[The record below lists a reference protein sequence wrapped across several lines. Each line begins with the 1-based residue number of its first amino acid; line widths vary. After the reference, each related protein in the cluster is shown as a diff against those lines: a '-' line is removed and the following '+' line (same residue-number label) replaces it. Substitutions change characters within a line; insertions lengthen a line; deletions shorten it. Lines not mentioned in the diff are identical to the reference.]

1 MVTHPSLQNA
11 RLGLQ
16 YLLSRV
22 VEDRL
27 NASAAALTFVS
38 LFALVPLLTVTLSIA
53 SALPAAGDLEGKL
66 DEFLLQFLLP
76 DSSTQVVEYL
86 STFIGQAR
94 SLTVFG
100 VAIPLV
106 TAILMLRNVEKALND
121 IWRNRANR
129 KPLQSFLLYWA
140 VLSLGPAAI
149 GLGLGVR
156 AYLFAATNDW
166 GGLQLFGIGSAL
178 ISLLPFLISAVGLT
192 CLYAVVPNCQ
202 VPLRHALIGG
212 VFAAI
217 TFTIARV
224 LFTAVMAKSSYTLV
238 YGAFAAVPLFL
249 MWIYVTWIIVL
260 LGAVLAHSLSA
271 YQTEEQAQTP
281 TLMKALD
288 ILYLF
293 WAAQKEGGIAE
304 LEIIGANDVLR
315 GGIDADSWRSI
326 RDTLIKAQFL
336 KRLDRGHYLLSR
348 DLHHVSLSELAE
360 LMRSEP
366 PLNKAS
372 RHCPGKVACELLTP
386 TASRKRRY
394 SICRSLR
401 YSPANRARLH
411 EAIAVLYHRASLP
424 VGLRIRPATGQRTV
438 ANH

>member
-1 MVTHPSLQNA
+1 MVTHPTLQNVSL
-11 RLGLQ
+11 RLR
-16 YLLSRV
+16 YLLNRF

-53 SALPAAGDLEGKL
+53 SALPAAGNIEGKL
-66 DEFLLQFLLP
+66 NEFLLQFLLP
-76 DSSTQVVEYL
+76 ESSTQVVQYL
-86 STFIGQAR
+86 STFISQAR
-94 SLTVFG
+94 SLTAFG
-100 VAIPLV
+100 VIILLV
-106 TAILMLRNVEKALND
+106 SAILMLRNVEKALND

-129 KPLQSFLLYWA
+129 KPLASFLLYWA

-149 GLGLGVR
+149 GFGLGIR

-166 GGLQLFGIGSAL
+166 GGLHLFGLGSLL
-178 ISLLPFLISAVGLT
+178 ISLLPFVISAIGLT

-217 TFTIARV
+217 TFTIARM
-224 LFTAVMAKSSYTLV
+224 LFTAIMAKSSYTLV

-249 MWIYVTWIIVL
+249 LWIYVTWIIVL
-260 LGAVLAHSLSA
+260 IGAVLAHSLSA

-288 ILYLF
+288 ILFLF
-293 WAAQKEGGIAE
+293 WRAQKEGRGIAE
-304 LEIIGANDVLR
+304 LEILRANDVLP

-326 RDTLIKAQFL
+326 RDTFSSAQLL

-348 DLHHVSLSELAE
+348 DLHHFTLAELAE
-360 LMRSEP
+360 LLRAEP
-366 PLNKAS
+366 S
-372 RHCPGKVACELLTP
+372 YLLAEQAMP
-386 TASRKRRY
+386 W
-394 SICRSLR
+394 
-401 YSPANRARLH
+401 
-411 EAIAVLYHRASLP
+411 
-424 VGLRIRPATGQRTV
+424 QRTAAALLQNNV
-438 ANH
+438 DQESSRLATPLAELFATEQTPPV

>member
-1 MVTHPSLQNA
+1 MVTHPTLQNA
-11 RLGLQ
+11 SLRLR
-16 YLLSRV
+16 YLLNRF

-53 SALPAAGDLEGKL
+53 SALPAAGNIEDKL
-66 DEFLLQFLLP
+66 NEFLLQFLLP
-76 DSSTQVVEYL
+76 ESSTQVVQYL
-86 STFIGQAR
+86 STFISQAR
-94 SLTVFG
+94 ALTAFG
-100 VAIPLV
+100 VIILLV
-106 TAILMLRNVEKALND
+106 SAILMLRNVEKALND

-129 KPLQSFLLYWA
+129 KPLASFLLYWA

-149 GLGLGVR
+149 GFGLGIR

-166 GGLQLFGIGSAL
+166 GGLHLFGLGSLL
-178 ISLLPFLISAVGLT
+178 ISLLPFVISAIGLT

-217 TFTIARV
+217 TFTIARM
-224 LFTAVMAKSSYTLV
+224 LFTAIMAKSSYTLV

-249 MWIYVTWIIVL
+249 LWIYVTWIIVL
-260 LGAVLAHSLSA
+260 IGAVLAHSLSA

-288 ILYLF
+288 ILFLF
-293 WAAQKEGGIAE
+293 WRAQKEGRGIAE
-304 LEIIGANDVLR
+304 LEILRANDVLP

-326 RDTLIKAQFL
+326 RDTFSSAQLL

-348 DLHHVSLSELAE
+348 DLHHFTLAELAE
-360 LMRSEP
+360 LLRAEP
-366 PLNKAS
+366 S
-372 RHCPGKVACELLTP
+372 YLLAEQAMP
-386 TASRKRRY
+386 W
-394 SICRSLR
+394 
-401 YSPANRARLH
+401 
-411 EAIAVLYHRASLP
+411 
-424 VGLRIRPATGQRTV
+424 QRTAAAMLQNNV
-438 ANH
+438 DQESSRLATPLAELFATEQTPSA

>member
-1 MVTHPSLQNA
+1 MVTHPTLQNA
-11 RLGLQ
+11 SLRLRYFLH
-16 YLLSRV
+16 RF

-53 SALPAAGDLEGKL
+53 SALPAAGNIEGKL
-66 DEFLLQFLLP
+66 NEFLLQFLLP
-76 DSSTQVVEYL
+76 ESSTQVVQYL
-86 STFIGQAR
+86 STFISQAR
-94 SLTVFG
+94 SLTAFG
-100 VAIPLV
+100 VIILLLS
-106 TAILMLRNVEKALND
+106 AILMLRDGEKALND

-129 KPLQSFLLYWA
+129 KPLASFLLYWA

-149 GLGLGVR
+149 GFGLGVR

-166 GGLQLFGIGSAL
+166 GGLHLFGLDSLL
-178 ISLLPFLISAVGLT
+178 ISLLPFVISAIGLT

-217 TFTIARV
+217 TFTVARM
-224 LFTAVMAKSSYTLV
+224 LFTAIMAKSSYTLV

-249 MWIYVTWIIVL
+249 LWIYVTWIIVL
-260 LGAVLAHSLSA
+260 MGAVLAHSLSS

-288 ILYLF
+288 ILFLF
-293 WAAQKEGGIAE
+293 WRAQKEGRGLSE
-304 LEIIGANDVLR
+304 LEILRANDELP

-326 RDTLIKAQFL
+326 RDTFIGAQLL

-348 DLHHVSLSELAE
+348 DLHHFTLAELAE
-360 LMRSEP
+360 LLRAEP
-366 PLNKAS
+366 SYALAEQAMLWQKTAAALLQSNIDQESSLLATPLA
-372 RHCPGKVACELLTP
+372 ELFATEQTP
-386 TASRKRRY
+386 
-394 SICRSLR
+394 L
-401 YSPANRARLH
+401 
-411 EAIAVLYHRASLP
+411 V
-424 VGLRIRPATGQRTV
+424 
-438 ANH
+438 

>member
-16 YLLSRV
+16 YLLGRI

-27 NASAAALTFVS
+27 NANAAALTFVS

-76 DSSTQVVEYL
+76 DSSTQVVQYL

-94 SLTVFG
+94 SLTAFG
-100 VAIPLV
+100 VAILLV

-212 VFAAI
+212 VFAAS
-217 TFTIARV
+217 TFTIARM

-260 LGAVLAHSLSA
+260 IGAVLAHSLSA
-271 YQTEEQAQTP
+271 YQTDEQAKTP

-293 WAAQKEGGIAE
+293 WRAQSEGRGIAE
-304 LEIIGANDVLR
+304 LEIIGANEVLR

-326 RDTLIKAQFL
+326 RDALIDAQFL
-336 KRLDRGHYLLSR
+336 KRLDRGNYLLSR
-348 DLHHVSLSELAE
+348 DLHHVSLSELAD
-360 LMRSEP
+360 LIRSEP
-366 PLNKAS
+366 PFEQGQQTL
-372 RHCPGKVACELLTP
+372 PWQEVACQLLNTNHEQEEALLNLSLA
-386 TASRKRRY
+386 TLFAGESR
-394 SICRSLR
+394 
-401 YSPANRARLH
+401 
-411 EAIAVLYHRASLP
+411 
-424 VGLRIRPATGQRTV
+424 ATT
-438 ANH
+438 

>member
-1 MVTHPSLQNA
+1 LAENLMVTHPSLQNA

-100 VAIPLV
+100 VAILLV

-166 GGLQLFGIGSAL
+166 GGLELFGIGSAL

-293 WAAQKEGGIAE
+293 WAAQKEGRGIAE

-326 RDTLIKAQFL
+326 RDTLIRAQFL

-366 PLNKAS
+366 PFKQGEQAL
-372 RHCPGKVACELLTP
+372 PWQGVACELLNTNRQQEAALLDLSLAALFAGESRATP
-386 TASRKRRY
+386 
-394 SICRSLR
+394 
-401 YSPANRARLH
+401 
-411 EAIAVLYHRASLP
+411 
-424 VGLRIRPATGQRTV
+424 
-438 ANH
+438 

>member
-1 MVTHPSLQNA
+1 MVTHPTLQNA
-11 RLGLQ
+11 SLRSR
-16 YLLSRV
+16 YLLNRF

-53 SALPAAGDLEGKL
+53 SALPAAGNIEDKL
-66 DEFLLQFLLP
+66 NEFLLQFLLP
-76 DSSTQVVEYL
+76 ESSTQVVQYL
-86 STFIGQAR
+86 STFISQAR
-94 SLTVFG
+94 ALTAFG
-100 VAIPLV
+100 VIILLV
-106 TAILMLRNVEKALND
+106 SAILMLRNVEKALND

-129 KPLQSFLLYWA
+129 KPLASFLLYWA

-149 GLGLGVR
+149 GFGLGIR

-166 GGLQLFGIGSAL
+166 GGLHLFGLGSLL
-178 ISLLPFLISAVGLT
+178 ISLLPFVISAIGLT

-217 TFTIARV
+217 TFTIARM
-224 LFTAVMAKSSYTLV
+224 LFTAIMAKSSYTLV

-249 MWIYVTWIIVL
+249 LWIYVTWIIVL
-260 LGAVLAHSLSA
+260 IGAVLAHSLSA

-288 ILYLF
+288 ILFLF
-293 WAAQKEGGIAE
+293 WRAQKEGRGIAE
-304 LEIIGANDVLR
+304 LEILRANDVLP

-326 RDTLIKAQFL
+326 RDTFSSAQLL

-348 DLHHVSLSELAE
+348 DLHHFTLAELAE
-360 LMRSEP
+360 LLRAEP
-366 PLNKAS
+366 SYLLAEQAMPWQKTAAALLQNKVDQESSRLATPLA
-372 RHCPGKVACELLTP
+372 ELFATEQTP
-386 TASRKRRY
+386 SA
-394 SICRSLR
+394 
-401 YSPANRARLH
+401 
-411 EAIAVLYHRASLP
+411 
-424 VGLRIRPATGQRTV
+424 
-438 ANH
+438 

>member
-16 YLLSRV
+16 YLLGRI

-27 NASAAALTFVS
+27 NANAAALTFVS

-76 DSSTQVVEYL
+76 DSSTQVVQYL

-94 SLTVFG
+94 SLTAFG
-100 VAIPLV
+100 VAILLV

-212 VFAAI
+212 VFAAS
-217 TFTIARV
+217 TFTIARM

-260 LGAVLAHSLSA
+260 IGAVLAHSLSA
-271 YQTEEQAQTP
+271 YQTDEQAKTP

-293 WAAQKEGGIAE
+293 WRAQSEGRGIAE
-304 LEIIGANDVLR
+304 LEIIGANGVLR

-326 RDTLIKAQFL
+326 RDALIDAQFL
-336 KRLDRGHYLLSR
+336 KRLDRGNYLLSR
-348 DLHHVSLSELAE
+348 DLHHVSLSELAD

-366 PLNKAS
+366 PFKQGQQTL
-372 RHCPGKVACELLTP
+372 PWQEVACQLLNTNREQEE
-386 TASRKRRY
+386 ALLNL
-394 SICRSLR
+394 SL
-401 YSPANRARLH
+401 
-411 EAIAVLYHRASLP
+411 
-424 VGLRIRPATGQRTV
+424 ATLFAGESCATT
-438 ANH
+438 

>member
-100 VAIPLV
+100 VAILLV

-293 WAAQKEGGIAE
+293 WAAQKEGRGIAE

-326 RDTLIKAQFL
+326 RDALIEAQFL

-360 LMRSEP
+360 LIRSEP
-366 PLNKAS
+366 PFKQGEQAL
-372 RHCPGKVACELLTP
+372 PWQGVACELLNTNRQQEAALLDLSLAALFASESRA
-386 TASRKRRY
+386 TA
-394 SICRSLR
+394 
-401 YSPANRARLH
+401 
-411 EAIAVLYHRASLP
+411 
-424 VGLRIRPATGQRTV
+424 
-438 ANH
+438 

>member
-16 YLLSRV
+16 YLLGRI

-27 NASAAALTFVS
+27 NANAAALTFVS

-76 DSSTQVVEYL
+76 DSSTQVVQYL

-94 SLTVFG
+94 SLTAFG
-100 VAIPLV
+100 VAILLV

-212 VFAAI
+212 VFAAS
-217 TFTIARV
+217 TFTIARM

-260 LGAVLAHSLSA
+260 IGAVLAHSLSA
-271 YQTEEQAQTP
+271 YQTDEQAKTP

-293 WAAQKEGGIAE
+293 WRAQSEGRGIAE
-304 LEIIGANDVLR
+304 LEIIGANEVLR

-326 RDTLIKAQFL
+326 RDALIDAQFL
-336 KRLDRGHYLLSR
+336 KRLDRGNYLLSR
-348 DLHHVSLSELAE
+348 DLHHVSLSELAD
-360 LMRSEP
+360 LIRSEP
-366 PLNKAS
+366 PFKQGQQTLPWQEVVCQLLNTNREQEEALLNLSLATLFAGES
-372 RHCPGKVACELLTP
+372 R
-386 TASRKRRY
+386 
-394 SICRSLR
+394 
-401 YSPANRARLH
+401 
-411 EAIAVLYHRASLP
+411 
-424 VGLRIRPATGQRTV
+424 ATT
-438 ANH
+438 

>member
-100 VAIPLV
+100 VAILLV

-224 LFTAVMAKSSYTLV
+224 LFTTVMAKSSYTLV

-293 WAAQKEGGIAE
+293 WAAQREGRGIAE

-326 RDTLIKAQFL
+326 RDALIKAQFL

-366 PLNKAS
+366 PFKQGEQAL
-372 RHCPGKVACELLTP
+372 PWQGVACELLNTNRQQEAALLDLSLAALFASESRA
-386 TASRKRRY
+386 TA
-394 SICRSLR
+394 
-401 YSPANRARLH
+401 
-411 EAIAVLYHRASLP
+411 
-424 VGLRIRPATGQRTV
+424 
-438 ANH
+438 

>member
-16 YLLSRV
+16 YLLGRI

-27 NASAAALTFVS
+27 NANAAALTFVS

-76 DSSTQVVEYL
+76 DSSTQVVQYL

-94 SLTVFG
+94 SLTAFG
-100 VAIPLV
+100 VAILLV

-212 VFAAI
+212 VFAAS
-217 TFTIARV
+217 TFTIARM

-260 LGAVLAHSLSA
+260 IGAVLAHSLSA
-271 YQTEEQAQTP
+271 YQTDEQAKTP

-293 WAAQKEGGIAE
+293 WRAQSEGRGIAE
-304 LEIIGANDVLR
+304 LEIIGANEVLR

-326 RDTLIKAQFL
+326 RDALIDAQFL
-336 KRLDRGHYLLSR
+336 KRLDRGNYLLSR
-348 DLHHVSLSELAE
+348 DLHHVSLSELAD
-360 LMRSEP
+360 LIRSEP
-366 PLNKAS
+366 PFKQGQQTLPWQEVVCQLLNTNREQEEALLNLSLATLFAGES
-372 RHCPGKVACELLTP
+372 RA
-386 TASRKRRY
+386 TA
-394 SICRSLR
+394 
-401 YSPANRARLH
+401 
-411 EAIAVLYHRASLP
+411 
-424 VGLRIRPATGQRTV
+424 
-438 ANH
+438 

>member
-1 MVTHPSLQNA
+1 MAENLMVTHPSLQNA

-100 VAIPLV
+100 VAILLV

-293 WAAQKEGGIAE
+293 WAAQKEGRGIAE

-326 RDTLIKAQFL
+326 RDALIEAQFL

-366 PLNKAS
+366 PFKQGEQAL
-372 RHCPGKVACELLTP
+372 PWQGVACELLNTNRQQEAALLDLSLAALFASESRA
-386 TASRKRRY
+386 TA
-394 SICRSLR
+394 
-401 YSPANRARLH
+401 
-411 EAIAVLYHRASLP
+411 
-424 VGLRIRPATGQRTV
+424 
-438 ANH
+438 

>member
-1 MVTHPSLQNA
+1 MVTHPTMQNA
-11 RLGLQ
+11 SLRLR
-16 YLLSRV
+16 YLLNRF

-53 SALPAAGDLEGKL
+53 SALPAAGNIEDKL
-66 DEFLLQFLLP
+66 NEFLLQFLLP
-76 DSSTQVVEYL
+76 ESSTQVVQYL
-86 STFIGQAR
+86 STLI
-94 SLTVFG
+94 SLTAFG
-100 VAIPLV
+100 VIILLV
-106 TAILMLRNVEKALND
+106 SAILMLRNVEKALND

-129 KPLQSFLLYWA
+129 KPLASFLLYWA

-149 GLGLGVR
+149 GFGLGIR

-166 GGLQLFGIGSAL
+166 GGLHLFGLGSLLIG
-178 ISLLPFLISAVGLT
+178 LLPFVISAIGLT

-217 TFTIARV
+217 TFTVARV

-249 MWIYVTWIIVL
+249 LWIYVTWIIVL
-260 LGAVLAHSLSA
+260 TGGVLAHSLSA

-293 WAAQKEGGIAE
+293 WRAQKEGRGIAE
-304 LEIIGANDVLR
+304 LEVLRANDVLP
-315 GGIDADSWRSI
+315 GGIDADSWRRI
-326 RDTLIKAQFL
+326 RDTLISAQLL

-348 DLHHVSLSELAE
+348 DLHHFTLAE
-360 LMRSEP
+360 LADLLRAEP
-366 PLNKAS
+366 TYALAEQAMPWQKTAAALLQDNLDQESSLLATPLA
-372 RHCPGKVACELLTP
+372 ELFAT
-386 TASRKRRY
+386 
-394 SICRSLR
+394 
-401 YSPANRARLH
+401 
-411 EAIAVLYHRASLP
+411 E
-424 VGLRIRPATGQRTV
+424 RPPSA
-438 ANH
+438 